1 MEPRT
6 FVPKPIR
13 NSGPPGNL
21 RHGPRWRPKPIAQ
34 PALQPSE
41 EKIPCHCPST
51 YAPVSSMSAP
61 PTAVPTNRPDPHQ
74 DRPAIGADAPSR
86 TGRLL
91 GLVRA
96 LIDYGRQLATTLQQ
110 RTSATNLAD
119 VTMHFGTID
128 IGEILARI
136 TRGLLR
142 AAALET
148 RLTGRLAREQA
159 APAAPSIPSPRQPRA
174 ARPVDRSAS
183 TANPRLARLPTP
195 EDIAAEVRRRP
206 IGAVIADICRD
217 LGIVPSHPLWREL
230 PLAIIA
236 NGGNLATLVKDILQ
250 RLFPYPINPPAT
262 VHPAGPAPDLS
273 FALTPGT
280 GPP

>member
-1 MEPRT
+1 
-6 FVPKPIR
+6 
-13 NSGPPGNL
+13 
-21 RHGPRWRPKPIAQ
+21 
-34 PALQPSE
+34 
-41 EKIPCHCPST
+41 
-51 YAPVSSMSAP
+51 MSAP
-61 PTAVPTNRPDPHQ
+61 PTAAALPNRPDPHQ
-74 DRPAIGADAPSR
+74 DRPATGADAPSR

-91 GLVRA
+91 GLVRT
-96 LIDYGRQLATTLQQ
+96 LIDYGRHLASTLQQ

-119 VTMHFGTID
+119 VTRHFGTID
-128 IGEILARI
+128 IGEILTRI

-148 RLTGRLAREQA
+148 RLASRLAREPI
-159 APAAPSIPSPRQPRA
+159 APAAPSAPSPGQPRA
-174 ARPVDRSAS
+174 ARPMDRSAS
-183 TANPRLARLPTP
+183 PADPRPTRLPTP

-217 LGIVPSHPLWREL
+217 LGIMPSNPLWREL

-250 RLFPYPINPPAT
+250 RVFPFPINPPAT
-262 VHPAGPAPDLS
+262 VHPAGPTPYLP
-273 FALTPGT
+273 FGLKPGT